1 MTANMPKRSVIF
13 LRRLQRICI
22 VFLMSVT
29 AVQAQQTLSLEDA
42 VAHSLQNNLGI
53 RLAQQQAEV
62 AAIGNAWGA
71 AGALPTLGVSATGA
85 SAISDQSKNPTS
97 FLQERIESESVNV
110 AGQLN
115 WVLFDGMGMFANK
128 RALERIEEQAE
139 GQVNLVIEQTI
150 AATIM
155 AYNSVLVQRAVRDV
169 LASSMQMSRDRLKW
183 IDARRASGAS
193 TTFDQLQF
201 ENAVLT
207 DSLAWMQQGINVRQA
222 VLSLNRLMGDATS
235 SSWTFSS
242 PLMAPENIEDID
254 QIKDGALSNAT
265 TIQNALISQEIARTG
280 VQQAQ
285 ARMSPTLLLN
295 ASQND
300 QVSRFSA
307 GDLSADGR
315 TVNIATNISLN
326 FNLFNGGATRRA
338 IQQAKIQVAIAENQA
353 LDEYREVERL
363 LADAWSRWTAS
374 SAAYAVSEQLTEN
387 CVRVLEI
394 ASERL
399 ATGAIN
405 SLDFREF
412 QIQRMNAE
420 QQQIQALNA
429 WQMADVEL
437 LRLSGAW
444 SQSPTLE

>member
-1 MTANMPKRSVIF
+1 MPKRSITF

-53 RLAQQQAEV
+53 RLAQHQAVV

-71 AGALPTLGVSATGA
+71 AGALPSLGVSATGG

-155 AYNSVLVQRAVRDV
+155 AYNSVLVQKAVRDV
-169 LASSMQMSRDRLKW
+169 LASSMEISRDRLKW

-193 TTFDQLQF
+193 TMFDRLQF
-201 ENAVLT
+201 ENALLS

-222 VLSLNRLMGDATS
+222 ELSLNRLMGDAIS
-235 SSWTFSS
+235 NSWTFSS

-300 QVSRFSA
+300 QASRFSA

-338 IQQAKIQVAIAENQA
+338 IQQAKIQVAMAENQA

>member
-1 MTANMPKRSVIF
+1 MPKRLVTF

-22 VFLMSVT
+22 VFLMSAT

-53 RLAQQQAEV
+53 RLAQHQAVV

-71 AGALPTLGVSATGA
+71 AGALPSLGVSATGG

-155 AYNSVLVQRAVRDV
+155 AYNSVLVQKAVRDV
-169 LASSMQMSRDRLKW
+169 LASSMEISRDRLKW

-193 TTFDQLQF
+193 TMFDRLQF
-201 ENAVLT
+201 ENALLS

-222 VLSLNRLMGDATS
+222 ELSLNRLMGDAIS
-235 SSWTFSS
+235 NSWTFSS
-242 PLMAPENIEDID
+242 PLMSPENIEDID

-300 QVSRFSA
+300 QASRFSA

-338 IQQAKIQVAIAENQA
+338 IQQAKIQVAMAENQA

-412 QIQRMNAE
+412 QIQQMNAE

>member
-1 MTANMPKRSVIF
+1 MPKRSITF

-53 RLAQQQAEV
+53 RLAQHQAEV

-71 AGALPTLGVSATGA
+71 AGALPSLGVSATGG

-155 AYNSVLVQRAVRDV
+155 AYNSVLVQKAVRDV
-169 LASSMQMSRDRLKW
+169 LASSMEISRDRLKW

-193 TTFDQLQF
+193 TMFDRLQF
-201 ENAVLT
+201 ENALLS

-222 VLSLNRLMGDATS
+222 ELSLNRLMGDATS

-300 QVSRFSA
+300 QASRFSA

-338 IQQAKIQVAIAENQA
+338 IQQAKIQVAMAENQA

-412 QIQRMNAE
+412 QIQQMNAE

>member
-1 MTANMPKRSVIF
+1 M
-13 LRRLQRICI
+13 
-22 VFLMSVT
+22 
-29 AVQAQQTLSLEDA
+29 
-42 VAHSLQNNLGI
+42 
-53 RLAQQQAEV
+53 
-62 AAIGNAWGA
+62 
-71 AGALPTLGVSATGA
+71 
-85 SAISDQSKNPTS
+85 
-97 FLQERIESESVNV
+97 NV

-338 IQQAKIQVAIAENQA
+338 IQQAKIQVAMAENQA

>member
-1 MTANMPKRSVIF
+1 MRAIMSKPSIAY
-13 LRRLQRICI
+13 LLRLQRTCS
-22 VFLMSVT
+22 VLLMSVT

-42 VAHSLQNNLGI
+42 LAHSLQNNLGI
-53 RLAQQQAEV
+53 RLAQQQSEI

-71 AGALPTLGVSATGA
+71 AGALPTLGVSATGG

-97 FLQERIESESVNV
+97 FIQERIESESVNV

-115 WVLFDGMGMFANK
+115 WVLFDGLGMFANK

-155 AYNSVLVQRAVRDV
+155 AYNGVLVQRAVRDV
-169 LASSMQMSRDRLKW
+169 LASSMQISRDRLTW

-193 TTFDQLQF
+193 TTFDRLQF
-201 ENAVLT
+201 ENALLT
-207 DSLAWMQQGINVRQA
+207 DSLAWMQQGTSVRQA
-222 VLSLNRLMGDATS
+222 VLLLNRLMGDAAS

-242 PLMAPENIEDID
+242 PLIAPENIEDFD
-254 QIKDGALSNAT
+254 RIKEAALSNAT
-265 TIQNALISQEIARTG
+265 AIQNALISQDIAQTG

-285 ARMSPTLLLN
+285 ALMSPTLLLS

-300 QVSRFSA
+300 QASRFSA

-315 TVNIATNISLN
+315 TVNLATNISLN

-338 IQQAKIQVAIAENQA
+338 IQQAKIQVAMADNQA

-363 LADAWSRWTAS
+363 LADSWSRWTAS
-374 SAAYAVSEQLTEN
+374 SLAYAVSEQLTEN
-387 CVRVLEI
+387 CGRLLEI

-412 QIQRMNAE
+412 QMQQMNAE

-444 SQSPTLE
+444 SESPTLE

>member
-1 MTANMPKRSVIF
+1 MRANMSKRSITY
-13 LRRLQRICI
+13 LRRLQRTCI
-22 VFLMSVT
+22 VLLMSVT
-29 AVQAQQTLSLEDA
+29 AVQAQQILSLEDA

-53 RLAQQQAEV
+53 RLARQQAEV

-71 AGALPTLGVSATGA
+71 AGALPTLGVSATGG

-115 WVLFDGMGMFANK
+115 WVLFDGLGMFANK

-139 GQVNLVIEQTI
+139 GQMNLVIEQTI

-155 AYNSVLVQRAVRDV
+155 AYNSVLLQRAVRDV
-169 LASSMQMSRDRLKW
+169 LASSMEMSRDRLMW
-183 IDARRASGAS
+183 IDARRAAGAS
-193 TTFDQLQF
+193 TMFDRLQF
-201 ENAVLT
+201 ENALLS
-207 DSLAWMQQGINVRQA
+207 DSLDWMQQDINMRQA
-222 VLSLNRLMGDATS
+222 VRSLNRLMGNATS
-235 SSWTFSS
+235 SSWTFST
-242 PLMAPENIEDID
+242 PLMVPENIENID
-254 QIKDGALSNAT
+254 QIKEGALSNAT
-265 TIQNALISQEIARTG
+265 AIQNALISQEIARTG

-285 ARMSPTLLLN
+285 ARMSPTLLLS

-300 QVSRFSA
+300 QSSRFSA

-338 IQQAKIQVAIAENQA
+338 IQQAKIQVAIADNQA

-363 LADAWSRWTAS
+363 LADSWSRWTAS

-387 CVRVLEI
+387 CGRLLEI
-394 ASERL
+394 ALEQL

-405 SLDFREF
+405 SLDFREL
-412 QIQRMNAE
+412 QIQQMNAE

-444 SQSPTLE
+444 SESPTLE

>member
-1 MTANMPKRSVIF
+1 MPKRSITF

-53 RLAQQQAEV
+53 RLAQHQAEV

-71 AGALPTLGVSATGA
+71 AGALPSLGVSATGG

-155 AYNSVLVQRAVRDV
+155 AYNSVLVQKAVRDV
-169 LASSMQMSRDRLKW
+169 LASSMEISRDRLKW

-193 TTFDQLQF
+193 TMFDRLQF
-201 ENAVLT
+201 ENALLS

-222 VLSLNRLMGDATS
+222 ELSLNRLMGDAIS
-235 SSWTFSS
+235 NSWTFSS

-300 QVSRFSA
+300 QASRFSA

-338 IQQAKIQVAIAENQA
+338 IQQAKIQVAMAENQA

-412 QIQRMNAE
+412 QIQQMNAE

>member
-1 MTANMPKRSVIF
+1 MPKRSITF

-53 RLAQQQAEV
+53 RLAQHQAEV

-71 AGALPTLGVSATGA
+71 AGALPSLGVSATGG

-155 AYNSVLVQRAVRDV
+155 AYNSVLVQKAVRDV
-169 LASSMQMSRDRLKW
+169 LASSMEISRDRLKW

-193 TTFDQLQF
+193 TMFDRLQF
-201 ENAVLT
+201 ENALLS

-222 VLSLNRLMGDATS
+222 DLSLNRLMGDATS

-300 QVSRFSA
+300 QASRFSA

-338 IQQAKIQVAIAENQA
+338 IQQAKIQVAMAENQA

-412 QIQRMNAE
+412 QIQQMNAE

>member
-1 MTANMPKRSVIF
+1 MSKPSIAY
-13 LRRLQRICI
+13 LLRLQRTCS
-22 VFLMSVT
+22 VLLMSVT

-42 VAHSLQNNLGI
+42 LAHSLQNNLGI
-53 RLAQQQAEV
+53 RLAQQQSEI

-71 AGALPTLGVSATGA
+71 AGALPTLGVSATGG

-97 FLQERIESESVNV
+97 FIQERIESESVNV

-115 WVLFDGMGMFANK
+115 WVLFDGLGMFANK

-155 AYNSVLVQRAVRDV
+155 AYNGVLVQRAVRDV
-169 LASSMQMSRDRLKW
+169 LASSMQISRDRLTW

-193 TTFDQLQF
+193 TTFDRLQF
-201 ENAVLT
+201 ENALLT
-207 DSLAWMQQGINVRQA
+207 DSLAWMQQGTSVRQA
-222 VLSLNRLMGDATS
+222 VLLLNRLMGDAAS

-242 PLMAPENIEDID
+242 PLIAPENIEDFD
-254 QIKDGALSNAT
+254 RIKEAALSNAT
-265 TIQNALISQEIARTG
+265 AIQNALISQDIAQTG

-285 ARMSPTLLLN
+285 ARMSPTLLLS

-300 QVSRFSA
+300 QASRFSA

-315 TVNIATNISLN
+315 TVNLATNISLN

-338 IQQAKIQVAIAENQA
+338 IQQAKIQVAMADNQA

-363 LADAWSRWTAS
+363 LADSWSRWTAS
-374 SAAYAVSEQLTEN
+374 SLAYAVSEQLTEN
-387 CVRVLEI
+387 CGRLLEI

-412 QIQRMNAE
+412 QMQQMNAE

-437 LRLSGAW
+437 LRLSGSW
-444 SQSPTLE
+444 SESPTLE

>member
-169 LASSMQMSRDRLKW
+169 LASSMQMSRDRLTW
-183 IDARRASGAS
+183 IDARTGLGS
-193 TTFDQLQF
+193 
-201 ENAVLT
+201 
-207 DSLAWMQQGINVRQA
+207 IN
-222 VLSLNRLMGDATS
+222 
-235 SSWTFSS
+235 
-242 PLMAPENIEDID
+242 DI
-254 QIKDGALSNAT
+254 
-265 TIQNALISQEIARTG
+265 
-280 VQQAQ
+280 
-285 ARMSPTLLLN
+285 
-295 ASQND
+295 
-300 QVSRFSA
+300 
-307 GDLSADGR
+307 
-315 TVNIATNISLN
+315 
-326 FNLFNGGATRRA
+326 
-338 IQQAKIQVAIAENQA
+338 
-353 LDEYREVERL
+353 
-363 LADAWSRWTAS
+363 
-374 SAAYAVSEQLTEN
+374 
-387 CVRVLEI
+387 
-394 ASERL
+394 
-399 ATGAIN
+399 
-405 SLDFREF
+405 
-412 QIQRMNAE
+412 
-420 QQQIQALNA
+420 
-429 WQMADVEL
+429 
-437 LRLSGAW
+437 
-444 SQSPTLE
+444 

>member
-1 MTANMPKRSVIF
+1 MPKRSVTF

-22 VFLMSVT
+22 VFLMSAT

-53 RLAQQQAEV
+53 RLAQHQAEV

-71 AGALPTLGVSATGA
+71 AGALPSLGVSATGG

-155 AYNSVLVQRAVRDV
+155 AYNSVLVQTAVRDV
-169 LASSMQMSRDRLKW
+169 LASSMEISRDRLKW

-193 TTFDQLQF
+193 TMFDRLQF
-201 ENAVLT
+201 ENALLS

-222 VLSLNRLMGDATS
+222 ELSLNRLMGDATS

-254 QIKDGALSNAT
+254 QIKDGALSNAA

-300 QVSRFSA
+300 QASRFSA

-315 TVNIATNISLN
+315 TVNIAANISLN

-338 IQQAKIQVAIAENQA
+338 IQQAKMQVAMAENA
-353 LDEYREVERL
+353 SRRTSTEGKWIEVACKMPGPVGPL
-363 LADAWSRWTAS
+363 H
-374 SAAYAVSEQLTEN
+374 AAAVCHLISIQLTEN
-387 CVRVLEI
+387 SSSRRLRLLQ
-394 ASERL
+394 ERL
-399 ATGAIN
+399 ASGAIN
-405 SLDFREF
+405 SLDFRE
-412 QIQRMNAE
+412 IQM
-420 QQQIQALNA
+420 QVLN
-429 WQMADVEL
+429 
-437 LRLSGAW
+437 
-444 SQSPTLE
+444 

>member
-1 MTANMPKRSVIF
+1 MPKRSVTF

-22 VFLMSVT
+22 VFLMSAT

-53 RLAQQQAEV
+53 RLAQHQAEV

-71 AGALPTLGVSATGA
+71 AGALPSLGVSATGG

-155 AYNSVLVQRAVRDV
+155 AYNSVLVQTAVRDV
-169 LASSMQMSRDRLKW
+169 LASSMEISRDRLKW

-193 TTFDQLQF
+193 TMFDRLQF
-201 ENAVLT
+201 ENALLS

-222 VLSLNRLMGDATS
+222 ELSLNRLMGDATS

-254 QIKDGALSNAT
+254 QIKDGALSNAA

-300 QVSRFSA
+300 QASRFSA

-315 TVNIATNISLN
+315 TVNIAANISLN
-326 FNLFNGGATRRA
+326 FNLFNGGATRRT
-338 IQQAKIQVAIAENQA
+338 IQQAKIQVAMAENQA

-412 QIQRMNAE
+412 QIQQMNAE

-444 SQSPTLE
+444 SQSPMLE

>member
-1 MTANMPKRSVIF
+1 
-13 LRRLQRICI
+13 
-22 VFLMSVT
+22 
-29 AVQAQQTLSLEDA
+29 
-42 VAHSLQNNLGI
+42 LGI
-53 RLAQQQAEV
+53 RLAQHQAEV

-71 AGALPTLGVSATGA
+71 AGALPSLGVSATGG

-155 AYNSVLVQRAVRDV
+155 AYNSVLVQTAVRDV
-169 LASSMQMSRDRLKW
+169 LASSMEISRDRLKW

-193 TTFDQLQF
+193 TMFDRLQF
-201 ENAVLT
+201 ENALLS

-222 VLSLNRLMGDATS
+222 ELSLNRLMGDATS

-254 QIKDGALSNAT
+254 QIKDGALSNAA

-300 QVSRFSA
+300 QASRFSA

-315 TVNIATNISLN
+315 TVNIAANISLN

-338 IQQAKIQVAIAENQA
+338 IQQAKIQVAMAENQA

-412 QIQRMNAE
+412 QIQQMNAE

-444 SQSPTLE
+444 SQSPMLE

>member
-1 MTANMPKRSVIF
+1 MRANMPKRSITF

-53 RLAQQQAEV
+53 RLAQHQAEV

-71 AGALPTLGVSATGA
+71 AGALPSLGVSATGG

-155 AYNSVLVQRAVRDV
+155 AYNSVLVQKAVRDV
-169 LASSMQMSRDRLKW
+169 LASSMEISRDRLKW

-193 TTFDQLQF
+193 TMFDRLQF
-201 ENAVLT
+201 ENALLS

-222 VLSLNRLMGDATS
+222 ELSLNRLMGDAIS
-235 SSWTFSS
+235 NSWTFSS

-300 QVSRFSA
+300 QASRFSA

-338 IQQAKIQVAIAENQA
+338 IQQAKIQVAMAENQA

-412 QIQRMNAE
+412 QIQQMNAE

>member
-1 MTANMPKRSVIF
+1 MSKPSIAY
-13 LRRLQRICI
+13 LLRLQRTCS
-22 VFLMSVT
+22 VLLMSVT

-42 VAHSLQNNLGI
+42 LAHSLQNNLGI
-53 RLAQQQAEV
+53 RLAQQQSEI

-71 AGALPTLGVSATGA
+71 AGALPTLGVSATGG

-97 FLQERIESESVNV
+97 FIQERIESESVNV

-115 WVLFDGMGMFANK
+115 WVLFDGLGMFANK

-155 AYNSVLVQRAVRDV
+155 AYNGVLVQRAVRDV
-169 LASSMQMSRDRLKW
+169 LASSMQISRDRLTW

-193 TTFDQLQF
+193 TTFDRLQF
-201 ENAVLT
+201 ENALLT
-207 DSLAWMQQGINVRQA
+207 DSLAWMQQGTSVRQA
-222 VLSLNRLMGDATS
+222 VLLLNRLMGDAAS

-242 PLMAPENIEDID
+242 PLIAPENIEDFD
-254 QIKDGALSNAT
+254 RIKEAALSNAT
-265 TIQNALISQEIARTG
+265 AIQNALISQDIAQTG

-285 ARMSPTLLLN
+285 ALMSPTLLLS

-300 QVSRFSA
+300 QASRFSA

-315 TVNIATNISLN
+315 TVNLATNISLN

-338 IQQAKIQVAIAENQA
+338 IQQAKIQVAMADNQA

-363 LADAWSRWTAS
+363 LADSWSRWTAS
-374 SAAYAVSEQLTEN
+374 SLAYAVSEQLTEN
-387 CVRVLEI
+387 CGRLLEI

-412 QIQRMNAE
+412 QMQQMNAE

-444 SQSPTLE
+444 SESPTLE